1 MFCKVANTNT
11 LRRITHRCCSLNA
24 TTIAC
29 SQRVRCQG
37 WRMEA
42 ERKLVM
48 DKTEREHV
56 KCEGAVREGEEESRL
71 QC

>member
-1 MFCKVANTNT
+1 
-11 LRRITHRCCSLNA
+11 
-24 TTIAC
+24 
-29 SQRVRCQG
+29 
-37 WRMEA
+37 MEA